1 MSVMLVAIFSFFSGV
16 AVGVFVILA
25 LALKWSRW

>member
-1 MSVMLVAIFSFFSGV
+1 MSVMLVAVISFFSDV
-16 AVGVFVILA
+16 VVGVFAILA